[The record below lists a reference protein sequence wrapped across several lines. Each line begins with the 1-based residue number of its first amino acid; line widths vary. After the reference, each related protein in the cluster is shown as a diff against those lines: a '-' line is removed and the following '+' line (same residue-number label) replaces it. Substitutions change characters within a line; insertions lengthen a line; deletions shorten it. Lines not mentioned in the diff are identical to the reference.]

1 MTIKLRTQSVV
12 ASAPQALCFEVV
24 AAAGRVIEEASPT
37 DRIVEFKTTYRGR
50 EVVTIERL
58 HLEPATRIDYEWIKG
73 PLPEVRESIA
83 FSADGDNRTRITYEG
98 VFDVTGWLF
107 ARIIARLSIKPTFE
121 RLVLEH
127 LEEAKDVAERRA
139 RRSHVHRQENDHPD
153 NDPSRA
159 GGHT

>member
-12 ASAPQALCFEVV
+12 ANAPRALCFEVV
-24 AAAGRVIEEASPT
+24 AAAGRVIAETSPT

-50 EVVTIERL
+50 EVVTVEKL

-83 FSADGDNRTRITYEG
+83 FTTDGDNRTRITYDG
-98 VFDVTGWLF
+98 VFDVKGGLF
-107 ARIIARLSIKPTFE
+107 GRIIARLSIKPAFE
-121 RLVLEH
+121 RIVLEH
-127 LEEAKDVAERRA
+127 LEEAKDIAERRA
-139 RRSHVHRQENDHPD
+139 RRSHVHRQDNSDPD
-153 NDPSRA
+153 NDPSRT